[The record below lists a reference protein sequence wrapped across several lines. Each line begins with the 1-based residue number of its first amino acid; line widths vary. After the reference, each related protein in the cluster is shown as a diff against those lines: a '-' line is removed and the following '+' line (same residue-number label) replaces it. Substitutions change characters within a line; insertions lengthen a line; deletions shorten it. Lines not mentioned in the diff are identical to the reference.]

1 MVAARRARDI
11 PLVAALVVG
20 LMGCALPRGLEAARV
35 LGDIAAVDGPS
46 DLKAATPA
54 PSRTPVAYQIA
65 GRAHDGDLYRPG
77 EAARA
82 AIVLVPGVAEAGKD
96 DRRLVAFAK
105 TLARARFL
113 VLVPD
118 VGALRALKVRAG
130 DAREIA
136 DAVAYLAVARGPEN
150 QGPIGIAAISYA
162 VGPAL
167 IAALEPDLRERLDF
181 FVGIG
186 GYHDIEAVVTF
197 FTTGYYRDAPGGA
210 WRHRAPND
218 YGKWV
223 FVKSNLDLLRDAADR
238 AALGEMA
245 RRKLIRRDADVGDLT
260 ARLGAEG
267 RAVLALLEN
276 TDPARVAGL
285 IAGLP
290 DGIRAEIAAL
300 DLAARDLGAL
310 GARLIL
316 VHGVEDDIIP
326 ASESRALAAAA
337 GGRADLFLVDGFGH
351 VGAEPGAFGKFALWR
366 AVYRL
371 LELRDGAGA
380 A

>member
-1 MVAARRARDI
+1 MIARRLARDI

-20 LMGCALPRGLEAARV
+20 LTGCALPRALEAARV

-54 PSRTPVAYQIA
+54 PSRVPVAYEIA

-118 VGALRALKVRAG
+118 IGALRALKVRAA

-136 DAVAYLAVARGPEN
+136 DAVAYLAAARGPEN
-150 QGPIGIAAISYA
+150 AGPIGIAAISYA

-210 WRHRAPND
+210 WRHRAPNA

-223 FVKSNLDLLRDAADR
+223 FVKSNVDHVQDAADR
-238 AALGEMA
+238 AALDEMA
-245 RRKLIRRDADVGDLT
+245 RRKMIRLHADVGDLV
-260 ARLGAEG
+260 AGLGAEG
-267 RAVLALLEN
+267 RAIHALLEN
-276 TDPARVAGL
+276 QDPERVPGL

-290 DGIRAEIAAL
+290 AGIRAEMAAL
-300 DLAARDLGAL
+300 NLAARDLGTL
-310 GARLIL
+310 DARFIL

-326 ASESRALAAAA
+326 ASESRALAAALD
-337 GGRADLFLVDGFGH
+337 GRADLFLVDGFGH
-351 VGAEPGAFGKFALWR
+351 VGTEPGAFGAFALWR
-366 AVYRL
+366 AIYRL
-371 LELRDGAGA
+371 LELRDGVAAG
-380 A
+380 

>member
-1 MVAARRARDI
+1 
-11 PLVAALVVG
+11 
-20 LMGCALPRGLEAARV
+20 MGCAAPRALEAARV

-46 DLKAATPA
+46 DLKAATPT
-54 PSRTPVAYQIA
+54 PSRTPVAYEIA

-82 AIVLVPGVAEAGKD
+82 AIVLVPGVAETGKD

-118 VGALRALKVRAG
+118 VGALRALKVRAA

-136 DAVAYLAVARGPEN
+136 DAVAYLATARRPEN
-150 QGPIGIAAISYA
+150 AGPIGIAAISYA

-210 WRHRAPND
+210 WRHRAPNA

-223 FVKSNLDLLRDAADR
+223 FVKSNVDHVQDAADR
-238 AALGEMA
+238 AALDEMA
-245 RRKLIRRDADVGDLT
+245 RRKMIRLHADVGDLV
-260 ARLGAEG
+260 AGLGAEG
-267 RAVLALLEN
+267 RAIHALLEN
-276 TDPARVAGL
+276 QDPERVPGL

-290 DGIRAEIAAL
+290 AGIRAEMAAL
-300 DLAARDLGAL
+300 DLAARDLGTL
-310 GARLIL
+310 GARFIL

-326 ASESRALAAAA
+326 ASESRALAAALD
-337 GGRADLFLVDGFGH
+337 GRADLFLVDGFGH
-351 VGAEPGAFGKFALWR
+351 VGTEPGAFGSFALWR
-366 AVYRL
+366 AIYRL
-371 LELRDGAGA
+371 LELRDGVA
-380 A
+380 AA